1 LFFSFCYIFINHQV
15 IPLLK
20 LIVNYKLLINKIII
34 IFIFLKIITFSNLLF
49 SESFSD
55 FEEQLLPEIILFDEN
70 KLQTTLSSYLNK
82 SKNNLTIIN
91 FWATW
96 CPPCIKELPSLNRLA
111 NDFKE
116 KRVIILA
123 VSMDRGDEKKLTS
136 FLKKN
141 GGENLIFFQDKNWSA
156 GKSIPIKGLPVTI
169 IVQNLN
175 NKYKII
181 YKHEGPLEWDS
192 KEVKNNILSILE
204 TIS

>member
-1 LFFSFCYIFINHQV
+1 LFFTFCYIFINHQV

-116 KRVIILA
+116 KKVIILA

>member
-1 LFFSFCYIFINHQV
+1 M
-15 IPLLK
+15 
-20 LIVNYKLLINKIII
+20 NYKLLINKIII

-55 FEEQLLPEIILFDEN
+55 FEAQLLPEIILFDEN

-169 IVQNLN
+169 IVQKLN
-175 NKYKII
+175 NKYKIV